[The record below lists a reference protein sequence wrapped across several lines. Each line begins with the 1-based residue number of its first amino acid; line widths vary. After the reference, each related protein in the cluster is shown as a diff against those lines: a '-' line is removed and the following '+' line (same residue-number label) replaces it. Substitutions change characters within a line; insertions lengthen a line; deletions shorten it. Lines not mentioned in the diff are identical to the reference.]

1 MKKVLLAL
9 FLIFGFASSAAAN
22 THTTSTPAFS
32 IIDESGQTQNDPL
45 QGSNLEVTKNGTKRY
60 KIKATNL
67 SSDTTIFFKNNG
79 LKNII
84 LRFDAGSTSKNQND
98 ATSKKQIVYQV
109 GFENDFSTSDYLA
122 FSSCE
127 VDNNPNGRPTGS
139 FIIINSGATKFLR
152 FALRDCETGE
162 IKKDEKVNLETILS
176 VVETEL
182 SDTSV
187 DHKKEKTF
195 GLPTVII
202 GQETVRDFSTRS
214 AKTGQ
219 EEFFCRA
226 ANNVDDKKGLE
237 LYDGNGK
244 KVDSFSYK
252 KRTGEP
258 SKFSFTIENKPDIN
272 YRKMHIKLICKQSVI
287 QDGVVSVIGRNNTE
301 ERKYYFDARPKQIVV
316 KNLPKDDWLYAEQ
329 RYGMNG
335 KPDENRFNEFIEK
348 VKDHKDFFLLT
359 DTEKKIFD
367 ELGQEVFLEITNN
380 GQKCENCEIKV
391 IESKIESKEMKPIT
405 LTAVDA
411 KGKEIESYSS
421 IAEIAITG
429 KIFSDGSKGN
439 IINEKSGN
447 NLIRPCVAGSR
458 ANCEI
463 ALAEI
468 KKDKTEIF
476 THIINNKKLLAY
488 NNVGPTVL
496 YGADTEWTKYSQT
509 YKAPDSGSTQNQTRQ
524 ANQANQS
531 TLCDKFESHSG
542 RGVTI
547 NGKNY
552 NLVGCNI
559 PFVPENGKE
568 GDEINFYSFKP
579 AFYKLTFDNKNS
591 PANESYGTDK
601 LTYIHT
607 IVPGDY
613 NAEKNE
619 IFEAADFNPS
629 ILAIGATLESLR
641 YNRALSHY
649 DNNLKVAKK
658 LIFSGNPANPT
669 ITIDGEEQNN
679 IAVDFKVTAKNNNKT
694 DISDAIL
701 LTLEPNDPYNHES
714 GYKSASVSTDIT
726 TDKDGITLNM
736 PASNFYAGKN
746 IKVNKLNFKREDLL
760 ARSYAHIGKSSVNID
775 IGDTNNAGLKDKITN
790 DQAALIFSYKGD
802 DLHFVD
808 AAIIAPNVASNEN
821 TADAAVYLAGYCDPA
836 NHAECKDSGIFIKDT
851 IAGHMNYFGFEFL
864 AYGKKEKDKVIKES
878 ATEGLF
884 KYDQANF
891 SQFKRG
897 ADFLSNFAGN
907 EVKIELKG
915 DKTREYCNIF
925 RNCYPLGT
933 NFGTTLNNYK
943 ARSSQWHGG
952 GEQGDNIVDAGAR
965 RKEQRLNF

>member
-9 FLIFGFASSAAAN
+9 FLIFSFASSAAAN
-22 THTTSTPAFS
+22 THTTNRVTVSVIAEDGNAQKDAVNELKLDVT
-32 IIDESGQTQNDPL
+32 QT
-45 QGSNLEVTKNGTKRY
+45 GTKRY
-60 KIKATNL
+60 KIKVTNL
-67 SSDTTIFFKNNG
+67 SPNATLRFNNNSN
-79 LKNII
+79 KNII
-84 LRFDAGSTSKNQND
+84 LRFDAGSTSKDQAG

-109 GFENDFSTSDYLA
+109 GFQNDFSTSDYHA

-127 VDNNPNGRPTGS
+127 VDNNTKDRPTGS
-139 FIIINSGATKFLR
+139 FIIINKGATKFLK
-152 FALRDCETGE
+152 FALRDCDTND
-162 IKKDEKVNLETILS
+162 IKQEEKVNLETILS

-182 SDTSV
+182 RDTSV
-187 DHKKEKTF
+187 DHTIEKNTL

-202 GQETVRDFSTRS
+202 GQEVTRDLSTKS
-214 AKTGQ
+214 ATGKD
-219 EEFFCRA
+219 EFLCGTR
-226 ANNVDDKKGLE
+226 NNIKSLE
-237 LYDGNGK
+237 LYDGSSK
-244 KVDSFSYK
+244 QITPFTYK
-252 KRTGEP
+252 CENDQCLKIN
-258 SKFSFTIENKPDIN
+258 FTIENKPGIN
-272 YRKMHIKLICKQSVI
+272 YRRMHLKLTCAVKGQNVTG
-287 QDGVVSVIGRNNTE
+287 QQKE
-301 ERKYYFDARPKQIVV
+301 QKYYFDARPKEIRV
-316 KNLPKDDWLYAEQ
+316 KNLPEEDEWLYAEQ
-329 RYGMNG
+329 KYGMDG

-348 VKDHKDFFLLT
+348 VKTHKDFFLLT
-359 DTEKKIFD
+359 QPEKKLFD
-367 ELGQEVFLEITNN
+367 EVGQEVFLSTET
-380 GQKCENCEIKV
+380 GQNCENCEIKV
-391 IESKIESKEMKPIT
+391 IESKIESKNMKPIT

-411 KGKEIESYSS
+411 AGNEIESYSS

-509 YKAPDSGSTQNQTRQ
+509 YKAPDSTPTTRQ

-531 TLCDKFESHSG
+531 TLCNKFESHSFEK
-542 RGVTI
+542 RVNI
-547 NGKNY
+547 NGKQY

-559 PFVPENGKE
+559 PFVPEGGKE

-579 AFYKLTFDNKNS
+579 AFYKLIFDNKNS
-591 PANESYGTDK
+591 PANDSYGTDK

-607 IVPGDY
+607 IKPEDY
-613 NAEKNE
+613 DAEKKE

-629 ILAIGATLESLR
+629 VLAIGATLESLR

-658 LIFSGNPANPT
+658 LKFSGNPANPT
-669 ITIDGEEQNN
+669 ITIEEDKPND
-679 IAVDFKVTAKNNNKT
+679 IAVNFKVTAKNSKT

-701 LTLEPNDPYNHES
+701 LTLEPKNPYNHEK
-714 GYKSASVSTDIT
+714 GYKSATESTDIT
-726 TDKDGITLNM
+726 TEKDGITLNM

-760 ARSYAHIGKSSVNID
+760 ARSYAYIGKSSLNIGIND
-775 IGDTNNAGLKDKITN
+775 DKNAELSKKIT
-790 DQAALIFSYKGD
+790 DDKAALIFSYKGD

-821 TADAAVYLAGYCDPA
+821 TADAAAYLAGYCDPA
-836 NHAECKDSGIFIKDT
+836 NHEECKKSGIFITDT

-952 GEQGDNIVDAGAR
+952 GEQPGDTIVDPGVR

>member
-9 FLIFGFASSAAAN
+9 FLMFGFANSAAAD
-22 THTTSTPAFS
+22 THTTNRVTVS
-32 IIDESGQTQNDPL
+32 IIAEDGGKQDDAVKELKLDVTQT
-45 QGSNLEVTKNGTKRY
+45 GTKRY
-60 KIKATNL
+60 KIKVTNL
-67 SSDTTIFFKNNG
+67 SPNATLMFKNDS

-84 LRFDAGSTSKNQND
+84 MRFDAGSTSKDQ
-98 ATSKKQIVYQV
+98 AGAASKSQIVYQV
-109 GFENDFSTSDYLA
+109 GSQNNFSTSDYHA

-127 VDNNPNGRPTGS
+127 VDNNPNDRPTGS
-139 FIIINSGATKFLR
+139 FIIINAKQTKFLK
-152 FALRDCETGE
+152 FALRSCDTNEV
-162 IKKDEKVNLETILS
+162 KQDEKVNLETILS

-182 SDTSV
+182 IDTSV
-187 DHKKEKTF
+187 DHTLPNTY

-202 GQETVRDFSTRS
+202 GQNVTRDLSTGIDES
-214 AKTGQ
+214 V
-219 EEFFCRA
+219 CRTTR
-226 ANNVDDKKGLE
+226 NNIKSLE
-237 LYDGNGK
+237 LYDGSNE
-244 KVDSFSYK
+244 KVESFSYNYQV
-252 KRTGEP
+252 GNV
-258 SKFSFTIENKPDIN
+258 SQINFTIENKPGIN
-272 YRKMHIKLICKQSVI
+272 YRKMRLKLTCSPQGEKGSTGQKI
-287 QDGVVSVIGRNNTE
+287 
-301 ERKYYFDARPKQIVV
+301 ERLYYFDARPKAIVV
-316 KNLPKDDWLYAEQ
+316 KNLPKEDEWLYAEQ
-329 RYGMNG
+329 KYGMDG

-348 VKDHKDFFLLT
+348 VKTHKDFFLLT
-359 DTEKKIFD
+359 QPEKKLFD
-367 ELGQEVFLEITNN
+367 EVGQEVFLSTSA
-380 GQKCENCEIKV
+380 GQNCENCEIKV
-391 IESKIESKEMKPIT
+391 IESKIESKNMKPIT

-411 KGKEIESYSS
+411 QDKPIESYSS

-468 KKDKTEIF
+468 KKDKTEIY

-509 YKAPDSGSTQNQTRQ
+509 YKAPDSTPAPRQ

-531 TLCDKFESHSG
+531 TLCNKFESHSG
-542 RGVTI
+542 EEAVPI
-547 NGKNY
+547 NGKNHL
-552 NLVGCNI
+552 LVGCNI
-559 PFVPENGKE
+559 PFVPEGGKE

-591 PANESYGTDK
+591 PANDSYGTDK

-607 IVPGDY
+607 IAPGDY
-613 NAEKNE
+613 DATKNE

-629 ILAIGATLESLR
+629 VLAIGATLESLR

-658 LIFSGNPANPT
+658 LKFSGNPANPT
-669 ITIDGEEQNN
+669 ITIDGEEPNN
-679 IAVDFKVTAKNNNKT
+679 IAVDFKVTAKNSKT

-701 LTLEPNDPYNHES
+701 LTLEPKNPYNHEE
-714 GYKSASVSTDIT
+714 GYTGATESKDIT
-726 TDKDGITLNM
+726 TEKDNITLNM
-736 PASNFYAGKN
+736 PANNFYAGKN

-760 ARSYAHIGKSSVNID
+760 ARSYAHIRKSSLNID
-775 IGDTNNAGLKDKITN
+775 INDAKNATLNTKISDDK
-790 DQAALIFSYKGD
+790 AAFIFSYKGD

-821 TADAAVYLAGYCDPA
+821 TADAAVYLAGFCDPTTREA
-836 NHAECKDSGIFIKDT
+836 CRESGLFISDT
-851 IAGHMNYFGFEFL
+851 IAGHINYFGFEFL

-897 ADFLSNFAGN
+897 ADFLNSFTAN

-915 DKTREYCNIF
+915 DKAENYCNIF

-933 NFGTTLNNYK
+933 KFGTTLNNYK
-943 ARSSQWHGG
+943 ARSSQWHGN

>member
-9 FLIFGFASSAAAN
+9 FLIFSFASSAYADN
-22 THTTSTPAFS
+22 HTTFS
-32 IIDESGQTQNDPL
+32 VIDEEGAKQEDAVSELSLDI
-45 QGSNLEVTKNGTKRY
+45 TKNGTKRY

-67 SSDTTIFFKNNG
+67 SSDTTIMFKNNS

-84 LRFDAGSTSKNQND
+84 LRFDAGSTSKGQND

-109 GFENDFSTSDYLA
+109 GFQNDFSTSDYHA

-127 VDNNPNGRPTGS
+127 VDKNTDNRPTGS
-139 FIIINSGATKFLR
+139 FIIINGGQTKYLR
-152 FALRDCETGE
+152 FALRDCDTGE
-162 IKKDEKVNLETILS
+162 IKKDEKVNLETTLS
-176 VVETEL
+176 IVETEL
-182 SDTSV
+182 RDTSV
-187 DHKKEKTF
+187 DHKIAKTH

-202 GQETVRDFSTRS
+202 GQEVTRDLSIRS
-214 AKTGQ
+214 AKTGKD
-219 EEFFCRA
+219 EFVCRT
-226 ANNVDDKKGLE
+226 ANNINSLE
-237 LYDGNGK
+237 LYDGSNK

-252 KRTGEP
+252 KQDGLGA
-258 SKFSFTIENKPDIN
+258 KINFTIKNEKDIN
-272 YRKMHIKLICKQSVI
+272 YRRMHIKLTCKQSII
-287 QDGVVSVIGRNNTE
+287 QDGVVSSIGRDSTF
-301 ERKYYFDARPKQIVV
+301 ERRYYFDARPKEIRV
-316 KNLPKDDWLYAEQ
+316 KNLPNADEWLYAEQ
-329 RYGMNG
+329 RYGMDG

-348 VKDHKDFFLLT
+348 AKTHKDFFLLT
-359 DTEKKIFD
+359 NTEKKLFD
-367 ELGQEVFLEITNN
+367 EVGQEVFLSTSA
-380 GQKCENCEIKV
+380 GQNCENCEIKV

-411 KGKEIESYSS
+411 AGKEIESYSS

-429 KIFSDGSKGN
+429 KIYSDGSKGN
-439 IINEKSGN
+439 IINEKSGD

-468 KKDKTEIF
+468 KKDKTEIY

-509 YKAPDSGSTQNQTRQ
+509 YKAPDSAPTTRQ

-531 TLCDKFESHSG
+531 TLCNKFESHSG
-542 RGVTI
+542 ERRVTI
-547 NGKNY
+547 NGKDY

-591 PANESYGTDK
+591 PANDSYGTDK

-613 NAEKNE
+613 NAEKKE

-629 ILAIGATLESLR
+629 VLAIGATLESLR

-669 ITIDGEEQNN
+669 ITIEGQEQNN

-701 LTLEPNDPYNHES
+701 LTLEPKNPYNHEE
-714 GYKSASVSTDIT
+714 GYTGATESKDIT
-726 TDKDGITLNM
+726 TNKDSITLNM
-736 PASNFYAGKN
+736 PANNFYAGKN

-760 ARSYAHIGKSSVNID
+760 ARSYAHIGKSTLNID
-775 IGDTNNAGLKDKITN
+775 IGDTNNAGLKDKITK
-790 DQAALIFSYKGD
+790 DEAALIFSYKGD

-808 AAIIAPNVASNEN
+808 AAIIAPNVASNDN
-821 TADAAVYLAGYCDPA
+821 TADGAAYLAGYCDPA
-836 NHAECKDSGIFIKDT
+836 NHEECKKSGIFITDT
-851 IAGHMNYFGFEFL
+851 IAGHMNYFGFDFL
-864 AYGKKEKDKVIKES
+864 VYGKKDKDKVIKES
-878 ATEGLF
+878 STDKLF
-884 KYDQANF
+884 DYDQATF

-897 ADFLSNFAGN
+897 ADFLRFGGN
-907 EVKIELKG
+907 EVKIQLQG
-915 DKTREYCNIF
+915 DKTKEYCSIF
-925 RNCYPLGT
+925 RNCYPLGS
-933 NFGTTLNNYK
+933 NFGTTFNSYK
-943 ARSSQWHGG
+943 TGASRWHGS
-952 GEQGDNIVDAGAR
+952 GDQPGDTIVDGGPR

>member
-9 FLIFGFASSAAAN
+9 FLIFGFANSAAAD
-22 THTTSTPAFS
+22 THTTNRVTVS
-32 IIDESGQTQNDPL
+32 IIAEDGGKQDDAVKELKLDVTQT
-45 QGSNLEVTKNGTKRY
+45 GTKRY
-60 KIKATNL
+60 KIKVTNL
-67 SSDTTIFFKNNG
+67 SPNATLMFKNDS

-84 LRFDAGSTSKNQND
+84 MRFDAGSTSKDQAG
-98 ATSKKQIVYQV
+98 ATSKSQIVYQV
-109 GFENDFSTSDYLA
+109 GSQNDFSTSDYHA

-127 VDNNPNGRPTGS
+127 VDNNTKDRPTGS
-139 FIIINSGATKFLR
+139 FIIINAKQTKFLK
-152 FALRDCETGE
+152 FALRSCDTNEVNQ
-162 IKKDEKVNLETILS
+162 DEKVNLETILS

-187 DHKKEKTF
+187 DHTLPNTY

-202 GQETVRDFSTRS
+202 GQNVTRDLSTGIDES
-214 AKTGQ
+214 V
-219 EEFFCRA
+219 CRTTR
-226 ANNVDDKKGLE
+226 NNIKSLE
-237 LYDGNGK
+237 LYDGSNQ
-244 KVDSFSYK
+244 KVKSFSYNYQV
-252 KRTGEP
+252 GNV
-258 SKFSFTIENKPDIN
+258 SQINFTIENKPGIN
-272 YRKMHIKLICKQSVI
+272 YRKMRLKLTCSPQGEKGSTGQKI
-287 QDGVVSVIGRNNTE
+287 
-301 ERKYYFDARPKQIVV
+301 ERLYYFDARPKAIVV
-316 KNLPKDDWLYAEQ
+316 KNLPKEDEWLYAEQ
-329 RYGMNG
+329 KYGMDG
-335 KPDENRFNEFIEK
+335 EPDKNRFSEFIEK
-348 VKDHKDFFLLT
+348 AKTHKDFFLLT
-359 DTEKKIFD
+359 NTEKKVFD
-367 ELGQEVFLEITNN
+367 EVGQEVFLEITNN
-380 GQKCENCEIKV
+380 GQNCENCEIKV
-391 IESKIESKEMKPIT
+391 IESKIESKKMKPIT

-411 KGKEIESYSS
+411 QDKPIESYSS

-468 KKDKTEIF
+468 KGDKGDKTEIY

-509 YKAPDSGSTQNQTRQ
+509 YKAPDSVPAPRQ

-531 TLCDKFESHSG
+531 TLCNKFESHSG
-542 RGVTI
+542 RRVTI
-547 NGKNY
+547 NGKDHF
-552 NLVGCNI
+552 LVGCNI
-559 PFVPENGKE
+559 PFVPEGGKE

-591 PANESYGTDK
+591 PANDSYGTDK

-607 IVPGDY
+607 IKPEDY
-613 NAEKNE
+613 NAEKKE

-629 ILAIGATLESLR
+629 VLAIGATLESLR

-658 LIFSGNPANPT
+658 LKFSGNPANPT
-669 ITIDGEEQNN
+669 ITIDGEEPNK
-679 IAVDFKVTAKNNNKT
+679 IAVDFKVTAKNSKT

-701 LTLEPNDPYNHES
+701 LTLEPKNPYNHEE
-714 GYKSASVSTDIT
+714 GYTGATESKDIT
-726 TDKDGITLNM
+726 TEKDSITLNM

-760 ARSYAHIGKSSVNID
+760 ARSYAHIGKSTLNIGIND
-775 IGDTNNAGLKDKITN
+775 DKNAELSKKIT
-790 DQAALIFSYKGD
+790 DDKAALIFSYKGD

-808 AAIIAPNVASNEN
+808 AAIIAPNVASNDD
-821 TADAAVYLAGYCDPA
+821 TSDGAVYLAGFCDPES
-836 NHAECKDSGIFIKDT
+836 HADCRESGIFIRDT
-851 IAGHMNYFGFEFL
+851 IAGHINYFGFDFL
-864 AYGKKEKDKVIKES
+864 AYGKRDTDIKES
-878 ATEGLF
+878 TTDSLF
-884 KYDQANF
+884 DYDGAEF
-891 SQFKRG
+891 AQFRRG
-897 ADFLSNFAGN
+897 ADFLNSFTAN

-915 DKTREYCNIF
+915 DKAENYCNIF

-933 NFGTTLNNYK
+933 KFGTTFNSYK
-943 ARSSQWHGG
+943 ARATQWHGG
-952 GEQGDNIVDAGAR
+952 GEQGTNIVDGTAR

>member
-22 THTTSTPAFS
+22 THTTNRVTVSVIAEDGGKQEDAVNELKLDVT
-32 IIDESGQTQNDPL
+32 QT
-45 QGSNLEVTKNGTKRY
+45 GTKRY
-60 KIKATNL
+60 KIKVTNL
-67 SSDTTIFFKNNG
+67 SPNATLMFKNDS

-84 LRFDAGSTSKNQND
+84 MRFDAGSTSKDQAG
-98 ATSKKQIVYQV
+98 ATSKSQIVYQV
-109 GFENDFSTSDYLA
+109 GSQNNFSTSDYHA

-127 VDNNPNGRPTGS
+127 VDNNTKDRPTGS
-139 FIIINSGATKFLR
+139 FIIINAKQTKFLK
-152 FALRDCETGE
+152 FALRSCDTNEVNQ
-162 IKKDEKVNLETILS
+162 DEKVNLETILS

-187 DHKKEKTF
+187 DHTLPNTY

-202 GQETVRDFSTRS
+202 GQNVTRDLSTGIDES
-214 AKTGQ
+214 V
-219 EEFFCRA
+219 CRTTR
-226 ANNVDDKKGLE
+226 NNIKSLE
-237 LYDGNGK
+237 LYDGSNQ
-244 KVDSFSYK
+244 KVESFSYNYQV
-252 KRTGEP
+252 GNV
-258 SKFSFTIENKPDIN
+258 SQINFTIENKPGIN
-272 YRKMHIKLICKQSVI
+272 YRKMRLKLTCSPQGEKGSTGQKI
-287 QDGVVSVIGRNNTE
+287 
-301 ERKYYFDARPKQIVV
+301 ERLYYFDARPKAIVV
-316 KNLPKDDWLYAEQ
+316 KNLPKEDEWLYAEQ
-329 RYGMNG
+329 KYGMDG
-335 KPDENRFNEFIEK
+335 EPDKNRFSEFIEK
-348 VKDHKDFFLLT
+348 AKTHKDFFLLT
-359 DTEKKIFD
+359 NTEKKVFD
-367 ELGQEVFLEITNN
+367 EVGQEVFLEITNN
-380 GQKCENCEIKV
+380 GQNCENCEIKV
-391 IESKIESKEMKPIT
+391 IESKIESKKMKPIT

-411 KGKEIESYSS
+411 QDKPIESYSS

-468 KKDKTEIF
+468 KKDKTEIY

-509 YKAPDSGSTQNQTRQ
+509 YKAPDSVPTSNQ

-531 TLCDKFESHSG
+531 TLCNKFKSHSFG
-542 RGVTI
+542 KRVNI
-547 NGKNY
+547 NGKDY

-559 PFVPENGKE
+559 PFVPEGGKE

-591 PANESYGTDK
+591 PANDSYGTDK

-607 IVPGDY
+607 IKPEDY
-613 NAEKNE
+613 NAEKKE

-629 ILAIGATLESLR
+629 VLAIGATLESLR

-658 LIFSGNPANPT
+658 LKFSGNPANPT
-669 ITIDGEEQNN
+669 ITIDGEEPNK
-679 IAVDFKVTAKNNNKT
+679 IAVDFKVTAKNSKT

-701 LTLEPNDPYNHES
+701 LTLEPKNPYNHEE
-714 GYKSASVSTDIT
+714 GYTGATESKDIT
-726 TDKDGITLNM
+726 TEKDSITLNM

-808 AAIIAPNVASNEN
+808 AAIIAPNVASNET
-821 TADAAVYLAGYCDPA
+821 TADGAVYLAGYCDPA

-952 GEQGDNIVDAGAR
+952 GEQPGDTIVDPGAR

>member
-9 FLIFGFASSAAAN
+9 FLIFGFANSAAAD
-22 THTTSTPAFS
+22 THTTNRVTVSV
-32 IIDESGQTQNDPL
+32 IDESGQAQNDAVNEL
-45 QGSNLEVTKNGTKRY
+45 KLDVTQTGTKRY
-60 KIKATNL
+60 KIKVTNL
-67 SSDTTIFFKNNG
+67 SPNATLRFNNNSN
-79 LKNII
+79 KNII
-84 LRFDAGSTSKNQND
+84 LRFDAGSTSKGQND

-109 GFENDFSTSDYLA
+109 GFQNNFSTSDYLA

-127 VDNNPNGRPTGS
+127 VDNNTDNRPTGS
-139 FIIINSGATKFLR
+139 FIIINRGATKFLK
-152 FALRDCETGE
+152 FALRDCDKEE
-162 IKKDEKVNLETILS
+162 INKDEKVNIETILS

-187 DHKKEKTF
+187 DHTLPNTY

-202 GQETVRDFSTRS
+202 GQETTRDLSTKS
-214 AKTGQ
+214 ATGKDEFVCKT
-219 EEFFCRA
+219 R
-226 ANNVDDKKGLE
+226 NNIDKIE
-237 LYDGNGK
+237 LYDGSNK
-244 KVDSFSYK
+244 KIEPFSYK
-252 KRTGEP
+252 HQDGQG
-258 SKFSFTIENKPDIN
+258 SKINFTIENKKGTN
-272 YRKMHIKLICKQSVI
+272 YRKMHIKLTCSPQGEKGSTGQKI
-287 QDGVVSVIGRNNTE
+287 
-301 ERKYYFDARPKQIVV
+301 ERLYYFDARPKQIVV
-316 KNLPKDDWLYAEQ
+316 KNLPKEDEWLYAEQ
-329 RYGMNG
+329 KYGMDG
-335 KPDENRFNEFIEK
+335 EPDKNRFSEFIEK
-348 VKDHKDFFLLT
+348 AKTHKDFFLLT
-359 DTEKKIFD
+359 NTEKKVFD
-367 ELGQEVFLEITNN
+367 EVGQEVFLEITNN
-380 GQKCENCEIKV
+380 GQNCENCEIKV
-391 IESKIESKEMKPIT
+391 IESKIESKKMKPIT

-411 KGKEIESYSS
+411 KDQPIADYNS

-429 KIFSDGSKGN
+429 KIYSDGSNKN

-447 NLIRPCVAGSR
+447 KLIRPCVAGSR

-468 KKDKTEIF
+468 KGDKGDKTEIY

-509 YKAPDSGSTQNQTRQ
+509 YKAPDSVPAPRQ

-531 TLCDKFESHSG
+531 TLCNKFESHSG
-542 RGVTI
+542 ERSVTI
-547 NGKNY
+547 NGNSY

-559 PFVPENGKE
+559 PFVPEGGKE

-579 AFYKLTFDNKNS
+579 AFYKLIFDNKNS
-591 PANESYGTDK
+591 PANDSYGTDK

-607 IVPGDY
+607 IKPEDY

-629 ILAIGATLESLR
+629 VLAIGATLESLR

-658 LIFSGNPANPT
+658 LKFSGNPANPT
-669 ITIDGEEQNN
+669 ITIEGEEQNN
-679 IAVDFKVTAKNNNKT
+679 IAVDFKVTAKNSKT

-701 LTLEPNDPYNHES
+701 LTLEPKNPYNHEE
-714 GYKSASVSTDIT
+714 GYKGANVSTDIT
-726 TDKDGITLNM
+726 TDKDSITLNM
-736 PASNFYAGKN
+736 LANNFYAGKN

-760 ARSYAHIGKSSVNID
+760 ARSYAHIGKSSLNID
-775 IGDTNNAGLKDKITN
+775 INDAKNATLNTKISDDK
-790 DQAALIFSYKGD
+790 AALIFSYKGD

-836 NHAECKDSGIFIKDT
+836 NHAECKDSGIFIEDT

-943 ARSSQWHGG
+943 ARSSQWHGN

>member
-9 FLIFGFASSAAAN
+9 FLIFSFASSAYADK
-22 THTTSTPAFS
+22 HTTFS
-32 IIDESGQTQNDPL
+32 VIDEEGTKQEDAVNEL
-45 QGSNLEVTKNGTKRY
+45 NLDITKNGTKRY
-60 KIKATNL
+60 KIKVTNL
-67 SSDTTIFFKNNG
+67 SPSTTIFFKNNG
-79 LKNII
+79 KRNII
-84 LRFDAGSTSKNQND
+84 LRFNAGSTSKDQAG

-109 GFENDFSTSDYLA
+109 GFQNDFSTSDYLA

-127 VDNNPNGRPTGS
+127 VDNNTKDRPTGS

-152 FALRDCETGE
+152 FAMRDCDTNEVNKE
-162 IKKDEKVNLETILS
+162 EKVNLETILS

-182 SDTSV
+182 RDTSV
-187 DHKKEKTF
+187 DHTKEKNTF

-214 AKTGQ
+214 AKTGK
-219 EEFFCRA
+219 EEFFCRT

-252 KRTGEP
+252 KRTGEA
-258 SKFSFTIENKPDIN
+258 SKFSFTIENKPGIN
-272 YRKMHIKLICKQSVI
+272 YRKMHIKLICKQSII
-287 QDGVVSVIGRNNTE
+287 QDGVASVIGQNNTR
-301 ERKYYFDARPKQIVV
+301 ERKYYFDARPKAIVV
-316 KNLPKDDWLYAEQ
+316 KNLPKEDEWLYAEQ
-329 RYGMNG
+329 KYGMDG

-348 VKDHKDFFLLT
+348 VKTHKDFFLLT
-359 DTEKKIFD
+359 QPEKKLFD
-367 ELGQEVFLEITNN
+367 EVGQEVFLSTSA
-380 GQKCENCEIKV
+380 GQNCENCEIKV
-391 IESKIESKEMKPIT
+391 IESKIESKTMNPIT

-411 KGKEIESYSS
+411 KDQPIADYNS

-429 KIFSDGSKGN
+429 KIFSDGSNKN

-447 NLIRPCVAGSR
+447 KLIRPCVAGSR

-468 KKDKTEIF
+468 KGDKTEIY

-509 YKAPDSGSTQNQTRQ
+509 YKAPDSTPAPNQ

-531 TLCDKFESHSG
+531 TLCNKFESHSG
-542 RGVTI
+542 ERHVTI
-547 NGKNY
+547 NGKGY

-559 PFVPENGKE
+559 PFVPEGGSDKDV

-607 IVPGDY
+607 IKKEDY
-613 NAEKNE
+613 DATKKE

-658 LIFSGNPANPT
+658 LKFSGNPANPT
-669 ITIDGEEQNN
+669 ITIDGEEPNN
-679 IAVDFKVTAKNNNKT
+679 IAVDFKVTAKNSKT

-821 TADAAVYLAGYCDPA
+821 TADGAVYLAGFCDPTTREA
-836 NHAECKDSGIFIKDT
+836 CRESGLFISDT

-884 KYDQANF
+884 NYGGADFA
-891 SQFKRG
+891 QFKRG
-897 ADFLSNFAGN
+897 ADFLKGFKGN
-907 EVKIELKG
+907 EVKIELKD
-915 DKTREYCNIF
+915 DKAKEYCNIF
-925 RNCYPLGT
+925 RNCYPLGDK
-933 NFGTTLNNYK
+933 FGTTFNSYK
-943 ARSSQWHGG
+943 VRATQWHGG
-952 GEQGDNIVDAGAR
+952 GEQQGDTIVDGAAR

>member
-22 THTTSTPAFS
+22 THTTNRVTVSVIAEDGGKQEDAVNELKLDVT
-32 IIDESGQTQNDPL
+32 QT
-45 QGSNLEVTKNGTKRY
+45 GTKRY
-60 KIKATNL
+60 KIKVTNL
-67 SSDTTIFFKNNG
+67 SPNATLRFNNNSN
-79 LKNII
+79 KNII
-84 LRFDAGSTSKNQND
+84 LRFDAGSTSKGQND

-109 GFENDFSTSDYLA
+109 GFQNDFSTSDYHA

-127 VDNNPNGRPTGS
+127 VDNNTKDRPTGS
-139 FIIINSGATKFLR
+139 FIIINKGATKFLK
-152 FALRDCETGE
+152 FALRDCDTND
-162 IKKDEKVNLETILS
+162 IKQEEKVNLETILS

-182 SDTSV
+182 RDTSV
-187 DHKKEKTF
+187 DHTIEKNTL

-202 GQETVRDFSTRS
+202 GQEVTRDLSTKS
-214 AKTGQ
+214 ATGKD
-219 EEFFCRA
+219 EFLCGTR
-226 ANNVDDKKGLE
+226 NNIKSLE
-237 LYDGNGK
+237 LYDGSNK

-252 KRTGEP
+252 QQDGIGAKIN
-258 SKFSFTIENKPDIN
+258 FTIENKPGIN
-272 YRKMHIKLICKQSVI
+272 YRRMHLKLTCAVKGQNVTG
-287 QDGVVSVIGRNNTE
+287 QQKE
-301 ERKYYFDARPKQIVV
+301 QKYYFDARPKAIVV
-316 KNLPKDDWLYAEQ
+316 KNLPKEDEWLYAEQ
-329 RYGMNG
+329 KYGMDG
-335 KPDENRFNEFIEK
+335 KPDENRFSEFIEK
-348 VKDHKDFFLLT
+348 VKTHKDFFLLT
-359 DTEKKIFD
+359 QPEKKLFD
-367 ELGQEVFLEITNN
+367 EVGQEVFLSTNA
-380 GQKCENCEIKV
+380 GQNCENCEIKV
-391 IESKIESKEMKPIT
+391 IESKIESKNMKPIT

-411 KGKEIESYSS
+411 KDQPIADYNS

-468 KKDKTEIF
+468 KGDKGDKTEVY

-509 YKAPDSGSTQNQTRQ
+509 YKAPDSVPAPRQ

-531 TLCDKFESHSG
+531 TLCNKFESHSE
-542 RGVTI
+542 RRVTI
-547 NGKNY
+547 NGKDHF
-552 NLVGCNI
+552 LVGCNI
-559 PFVPENGKE
+559 PFVPEGGKE

-607 IVPGDY
+607 IKAGDY
-613 NAEKNE
+613 NAEKKE

-629 ILAIGATLESLR
+629 VLAIGATLESLR

-658 LIFSGNPANPT
+658 LKFSGNPANPT
-669 ITIDGEEQNN
+669 ITIDGEEPNN
-679 IAVDFKVTAKNNNKT
+679 IAVDFKVTAKNSKT

-701 LTLEPNDPYNHES
+701 LTLEPKNPYNHEE
-714 GYKSASVSTDIT
+714 GYTGATESKDIT
-726 TDKDGITLNM
+726 TEKDSITLNM

-943 ARSSQWHGG
+943 ARATQWHGG
-952 GEQGDNIVDAGAR
+952 GEQPGDTIVDPGAR

>member
-1 MKKVLLAL
+1 MRLKLTC
-9 FLIFGFASSAAAN
+9 S
-22 THTTSTPAFS
+22 P
-32 IIDESGQTQNDPL
+32 
-45 QGSNLEVTKNGTKRY
+45 QGEK
-60 KIKATNL
+60 
-67 SSDTTIFFKNNG
+67 
-79 LKNII
+79 
-84 LRFDAGSTSKNQND
+84 GST
-98 ATSKKQIVYQV
+98 
-109 GFENDFSTSDYLA
+109 
-122 FSSCE
+122 
-127 VDNNPNGRPTGS
+127 
-139 FIIINSGATKFLR
+139 
-152 FALRDCETGE
+152 
-162 IKKDEKVNLETILS
+162 
-176 VVETEL
+176 
-182 SDTSV
+182 
-187 DHKKEKTF
+187 
-195 GLPTVII
+195 
-202 GQETVRDFSTRS
+202 GQ
-214 AKTGQ
+214 K
-219 EEFFCRA
+219 
-226 ANNVDDKKGLE
+226 
-237 LYDGNGK
+237 
-244 KVDSFSYK
+244 
-252 KRTGEP
+252 
-258 SKFSFTIENKPDIN
+258 IE
-272 YRKMHIKLICKQSVI
+272 RL
-287 QDGVVSVIGRNNTE
+287 
-301 ERKYYFDARPKQIVV
+301 YYFDARPKQIVV
-316 KNLPKDDWLYAEQ
+316 KNLPKEDEWLYAEQ
-329 RYGMNG
+329 KYGMDG
-335 KPDENRFNEFIEK
+335 EPDKNRFSEFIEK
-348 VKDHKDFFLLT
+348 AKTHKDFFLLT
-359 DTEKKIFD
+359 NTEKKVFD
-367 ELGQEVFLEITNN
+367 EVGQEVFLEITNN
-380 GQKCENCEIKV
+380 GQNCENCEIKA
-391 IESKIESKEMKPIT
+391 IESKIESKKMKPIT

-411 KGKEIESYSS
+411 KDQPIADYNS

-429 KIFSDGSKGN
+429 KIYSDGSNKN

-447 NLIRPCVAGSR
+447 KLIRPCVAGSR

-468 KKDKTEIF
+468 KGDKGDKTEIY

-509 YKAPDSGSTQNQTRQ
+509 YKAPDSTPAPRQ

-531 TLCDKFESHSG
+531 TLCNKFESHSG
-542 RGVTI
+542 ERRVTI
-547 NGKNY
+547 NGKQY

-559 PFVPENGKE
+559 PFVPEGGKE

-579 AFYKLTFDNKNS
+579 AFYKLIFDNKNS
-591 PANESYGTDK
+591 PANDSYGTDK

-607 IVPGDY
+607 IAPGDY

-629 ILAIGATLESLR
+629 VLAIGATLESLR

-658 LIFSGNPANPT
+658 LKFSGNPANPT

-679 IAVDFKVTAKNNNKT
+679 IAVDFKVTAKNSKT

-701 LTLEPNDPYNHES
+701 LTLEPKNPYNHEE
-714 GYKSASVSTDIT
+714 GYKGANVSTDIT
-726 TDKDGITLNM
+726 TDKDSITLNM
-736 PASNFYAGKN
+736 LANNFYAGKN

-760 ARSYAHIGKSSVNID
+760 ARSYAHIGKSSLNID
-775 IGDTNNAGLKDKITN
+775 INDAKNATLNTKISDDK
-790 DQAALIFSYKGD
+790 AALIFSYKGD

-836 NHAECKDSGIFIKDT
+836 NHAECKDSGIFIEDT

-907 EVKIELKG
+907 EVKIELQG

-933 NFGTTLNNYK
+933 SFGTTLNNYK
-943 ARSSQWHGG
+943 ARSSQWYGG
-952 GEQGDNIVDAGAR
+952 GEQPGDTIVDPGVR

>member
-22 THTTSTPAFS
+22 THTTNRVTFS
-32 IIDESGQTQNDPL
+32 VIDESGQTQSDALKDVNI
-45 QGSNLEVTKNGTKRY
+45 EVTQTGTKRY
-60 KIKATNL
+60 KIKFTDLSANATL
-67 SSDTTIFFKNNG
+67 TFKNTG
-79 LKNII
+79 SKNII
-84 LRFDAGSTSKNQND
+84 MRFDAGSTSKNQND
-98 ATSKKQIVYQV
+98 ATSKSQIVYQV

-139 FIIINSGATKFLR
+139 FIIINGGATKFLR
-152 FALRDCETGE
+152 FAMRDCETGE

-182 SDTSV
+182 NDTSV
-187 DHKKEKTF
+187 DHTIEKNTF

-219 EEFFCRA
+219 EEFFCRT

-301 ERKYYFDARPKQIVV
+301 ERKYYFDARPMAIKVS
-316 KNLPKDDWLYAEQ
+316 NLPKDQWLYAEQ

-359 DTEKKIFD
+359 QPEKKLFD
-367 ELGQEVFLEITNN
+367 EVGQEVFLSTAT
-380 GQKCENCEIKV
+380 GQNCENCEIKV

-411 KGKEIESYSS
+411 DGKKIESYSS

-429 KIFSDGSKGN
+429 KIFSDGSNKN
-439 IINEKSGN
+439 IINEKSGDK
-447 NLIRPCVAGSR
+447 LIRPCVAGSR

-591 PANESYGTDK
+591 PANDSYGTDK

-613 NAEKNE
+613 DTTKKE

-629 ILAIGATLESLR
+629 VLAIGATLESLR

-658 LIFSGNPANPT
+658 LTFSGNPANPT
-669 ITIDGEEQNN
+669 ITIDGVEQNK

-694 DISDAIL
+694 DISDAIM
-701 LTLEPNDPYNHES
+701 LTLEPKNPYNHEE
-714 GYKSASVSTDIT
+714 GYTGATESADIT
-726 TDKDGITLNM
+726 TSKDSITLNM

-746 IKVNKLNFKREDLL
+746 IKANKLNFKREDLL

-775 IGDTNNAGLKDKITN
+775 IGDTNNAGLKDKITK

-808 AAIIAPNVASNEN
+808 AAIIAPNVASNDN
-821 TADAAVYLAGYCDPA
+821 TADGAAYLAGYCDPA
-836 NHAECKDSGIFIKDT
+836 NHEECKKSGIFITDT

-864 AYGKKEKDKVIKES
+864 AYGKRDTDIKES
-878 ATEGLF
+878 TTDKLF
-884 KYDQANF
+884 EYDQATF

-897 ADFLSNFAGN
+897 ADFLRFGGN
-907 EVKIELKG
+907 EVKIQLQG
-915 DKTREYCNIF
+915 DKAKEYCSIF
-925 RNCYPLGT
+925 RNCYPLGS
-933 NFGTTLNNYK
+933 NFGTTFNNYK
-943 ARSSQWHGG
+943 AGASRWHGS
-952 GEQGDNIVDAGAR
+952 GDQPGDTIVDGGPR

>member
-1 MKKVLLAL
+1 
-9 FLIFGFASSAAAN
+9 N
-22 THTTSTPAFS
+22 
-32 IIDESGQTQNDPL
+32 
-45 QGSNLEVTKNGTKRY
+45 SN
-60 KIKATNL
+60 
-67 SSDTTIFFKNNG
+67 
-79 LKNII
+79 KNII
-84 LRFDAGSTSKNQND
+84 LRFDAGSTSKDQ
-98 ATSKKQIVYQV
+98 AGAASKSQIVYQV
-109 GFENDFSTSDYLA
+109 GSQNNFSTSDYHA

-127 VDNNPNGRPTGS
+127 VDNNPNDRPTGS
-139 FIIINSGATKFLR
+139 FIIINAKQTKFLK
-152 FALRDCETGE
+152 FALRSCDTNE
-162 IKKDEKVNLETILS
+162 IKQDEKLNLETILS

-182 SDTSV
+182 RDTSV
-187 DHKKEKTF
+187 DHTIEKNTF

-258 SKFSFTIENKPDIN
+258 SKFSFTIENKPGIN
-272 YRKMHIKLICKQSVI
+272 YRKMHIKLICKQSII
-287 QDGVVSVIGRNNTE
+287 QDGVASVIGQNNTR
-301 ERKYYFDARPKQIVV
+301 ERKYYFDARPKAIVV
-316 KNLPKDDWLYAEQ
+316 KNLPKEDEWLYAEQ
-329 RYGMNG
+329 KYGMDG
-335 KPDENRFNEFIEK
+335 EPDKNRFSEFIEK
-348 VKDHKDFFLLT
+348 VKTHKDFFLLT
-359 DTEKKIFD
+359 QPEKKVFD
-367 ELGQEVFLEITNN
+367 EVGQEVFLSTNA
-380 GQKCENCEIKV
+380 GQNCENCEIKV
-391 IESKIESKEMKPIT
+391 IESKIESKNMKPIT

-411 KGKEIESYSS
+411 QDKPIESYSS

-468 KKDKTEIF
+468 KKDKTEIY

-509 YKAPDSGSTQNQTRQ
+509 YKAPDSTPAPRQ

-531 TLCDKFESHSG
+531 TLCNKFESHSG
-542 RGVTI
+542 RRVTI
-547 NGKNY
+547 NGKDHF
-552 NLVGCNI
+552 LVGCNI
-559 PFVPENGKE
+559 PFVPEGGKE

-591 PANESYGTDK
+591 PANDSYGTDK

-607 IVPGDY
+607 IKAEDY
-613 NAEKNE
+613 NAEKKE

-629 ILAIGATLESLR
+629 VLAIGATLESLR

-658 LIFSGNPANPT
+658 LKFSGNPANPT
-669 ITIDGEEQNN
+669 ITIDGEEPNK
-679 IAVDFKVTAKNNNKT
+679 IAVDFKVTAKNSKT

-701 LTLEPNDPYNHES
+701 LTLEPKNPYNHEK
-714 GYKSASVSTDIT
+714 GYKGASESTDIT
-726 TDKDGITLNM
+726 TDKDSITLNM

-851 IAGHMNYFGFEFL
+851 IAGHINYFGFDFL
-864 AYGKKEKDKVIKES
+864 AYGKRDTDIKES
-878 ATEGLF
+878 TSDKLF
-884 KYDQANF
+884 DYDGAEF
-891 SQFKRG
+891 AQFRRG
-897 ADFLSNFAGN
+897 ADFLNSFTAD
-907 EVKIELKG
+907 EVKIQLQG
-915 DKTREYCNIF
+915 DKAENYCNIF
-925 RNCYPLGT
+925 RNCYTLGT
-933 NFGTTLNNYK
+933 RFGTTFNSYK
-943 ARSSQWHGG
+943 ARATQWHGG
-952 GEQGDNIVDAGAR
+952 GEQGTNIVDGTAR

>member
-9 FLIFGFASSAAAN
+9 FLMFGFASSAAAN
-22 THTTSTPAFS
+22 THTTNRVTVSVIAEDGGKQEDAVNELKLDVT
-32 IIDESGQTQNDPL
+32 QT
-45 QGSNLEVTKNGTKRY
+45 GTKRY
-60 KIKATNL
+60 KIKVTNL
-67 SSDTTIFFKNNG
+67 SPNATLRFNNNSN
-79 LKNII
+79 KNII
-84 LRFDAGSTSKNQND
+84 LRFDAGSTSKGQND
-98 ATSKKQIVYQV
+98 TTSKKQIVYQV
-109 GFENDFSTSDYLA
+109 GFQNDFSTSDYHA

-127 VDNNPNGRPTGS
+127 VDNNTKDRPTGS
-139 FIIINSGATKFLR
+139 FIIINKGATKFLK
-152 FALRDCETGE
+152 FALRDCDTND
-162 IKKDEKVNLETILS
+162 IKQEEKVNLETILS

-182 SDTSV
+182 IDTSV
-187 DHKKEKTF
+187 DHTIEKNTF

-202 GQETVRDFSTRS
+202 GQEVTRDLSTKS
-214 AKTGQ
+214 AKTGRD
-219 EEFFCRA
+219 EFLCGTR
-226 ANNVDDKKGLE
+226 NNIKSLE
-237 LYDGNGK
+237 LYDGSNK
-244 KVDSFSYK
+244 KVESFSYK
-252 KRTGEP
+252 QQDGIGAKIN
-258 SKFSFTIENKPDIN
+258 FTIENKPGIN
-272 YRKMHIKLICKQSVI
+272 YRRMHLKLTCAVKGQNVTG
-287 QDGVVSVIGRNNTE
+287 QQKE
-301 ERKYYFDARPKQIVV
+301 QKYYFDARPKEIRV
-316 KNLPKDDWLYAEQ
+316 KNLPEEDEWLYAEQ
-329 RYGMNG
+329 KYGMDG

-348 VKDHKDFFLLT
+348 VKTHKDFFLLT
-359 DTEKKIFD
+359 QPEKKLFD
-367 ELGQEVFLEITNN
+367 EVGQEVFLSTET
-380 GQKCENCEIKV
+380 GQNCENCEIKV
-391 IESKIESKEMKPIT
+391 IESKIESKNMKPIT

-468 KKDKTEIF
+468 KGDKGDKTEIY

-509 YKAPDSGSTQNQTRQ
+509 YKAPDSTPAPRQ

-531 TLCDKFESHSG
+531 TLCNKFESHSFEK
-542 RGVTI
+542 RVNI
-547 NGKNY
+547 NGKDY

-559 PFVPENGKE
+559 PFVPEDGKE

-591 PANESYGTDK
+591 PANDSYGTDK

-607 IVPGDY
+607 IKPEDY
-613 NAEKNE
+613 NAEKKE

-629 ILAIGATLESLR
+629 VLAIGATLESLR
-641 YNRALSHY
+641 YNRVLSHY

-658 LIFSGNPANPT
+658 LKFSGNPANPT

-679 IAVDFKVTAKNNNKT
+679 IAVDFKVTAKNSKT

-701 LTLEPNDPYNHES
+701 LTLDPKNPYNHEE
-714 GYKSASVSTDIT
+714 GYTGANVSTDIT
-726 TDKDGITLNM
+726 TEKDSINLNM

-746 IKVNKLNFKREDLL
+746 IKANKLNFKREDLL
-760 ARSYAHIGKSSVNID
+760 ARSYAHIGKSSLNID
-775 IGDTNNAGLKDKITN
+775 IGDTNNAGLKDKITK

-821 TADAAVYLAGYCDPA
+821 TADAAVYLAGYCDPTI
-836 NHAECKDSGIFIKDT
+836 HADCRESGIFISDP
-851 IAGHMNYFGFEFL
+851 IAGHINYFGFR
-864 AYGKKEKDKVIKES
+864 DIKEG
-878 ATEGLF
+878 ATDSSLF
-884 KYDQANF
+884 EYDGADF
-891 SQFKRG
+891 AQFRRG
-897 ADFLSNFAGN
+897 ADFLNSFNAD

-915 DKTREYCNIF
+915 DKAGDYCNIF

-933 NFGTTLNNYK
+933 RFGTTFNSYK
-943 ARSSQWHGG
+943 ARATQWHGDG
-952 GEQGDNIVDAGAR
+952 DQGKNIVDSTSR

>member
-22 THTTSTPAFS
+22 THTTNRVTFS
-32 IIDESGQTQNDPL
+32 VIDESGQTQSDALKDLNI
-45 QGSNLEVTKNGTKRY
+45 EATKNGTKRY
-60 KIKATNL
+60 KIKVTNL
-67 SSDTTIFFKNNG
+67 SPNATLTLKNNG

-84 LRFDAGSTSKNQND
+84 MRFDAGSTSKNQND

-109 GFENDFSTSDYLA
+109 GFQNDFSTSDYLA

-127 VDNNPNGRPTGS
+127 VDNNTKDRPTGS

-152 FALRDCETGE
+152 FAMRDCGTET
-162 IKKDEKVNLETILS
+162 IDQNEKVNLETILS

-182 SDTSV
+182 RDTSV
-187 DHKKEKTF
+187 DHTIEKNTF

-214 AKTGQ
+214 AKTGK
-219 EEFFCRA
+219 EEFFCIT

-258 SKFSFTIENKPDIN
+258 SKFSFTIENNPDIN

-287 QDGVVSVIGRNNTE
+287 ENGVVSVIGRNNTR
-301 ERKYYFDARPKQIVV
+301 ERKYFFDARPKQIVV
-316 KNLPKDDWLYAEQ
+316 KNLPKDEWLYAEQ
-329 RYGMNG
+329 RYGMDG

-359 DTEKKIFD
+359 QPEKKLFD
-367 ELGQEVFLEITNN
+367 EVGQEVFLSTAT
-380 GQKCENCEIKV
+380 GQNCENCEIKV

-411 KGKEIESYSS
+411 KGNKIDDYIS

-429 KIFSDGSKGN
+429 KIFSDGSNKN

-509 YKAPDSGSTQNQTRQ
+509 YKAPDSTPTPNQT
-524 ANQANQS
+524 NQENQS
-531 TLCDKFESHSG
+531 TLCNKFESHSG
-542 RGVTI
+542 ERRVTI
-547 NGKNY
+547 NGKQY

-607 IVPGDY
+607 IKPEDY
-613 NAEKNE
+613 NAEKKE

-629 ILAIGATLESLR
+629 VLAIGATLESLR

-658 LIFSGNPANPT
+658 LKFSGNPANPT
-669 ITIDGEEQNN
+669 ITIDGEEQNK
-679 IAVDFKVTAKNNNKT
+679 IAVDFKVTAKNSKT

-701 LTLEPNDPYNHES
+701 LTLEPKNPYNHTE
-714 GYKSASVSTDIT
+714 GYTGAKASTDIT
-726 TDKDGITLNM
+726 TSKDSITLNM
-736 PASNFYAGKN
+736 LASNFYAGKN

-760 ARSYAHIGKSSVNID
+760 ARSYAHIGSSTLNID
-775 IGDTNNAGLKDKITN
+775 IANTENAGLKDKITN

-808 AAIIAPNVASNEN
+808 AAIIAPNVASNDN

-836 NHAECKDSGIFIKDT
+836 NHEECKESGIFIKDT

-864 AYGKKEKDKVIKES
+864 AYGKRETDIKES
-878 ATEGLF
+878 NTEKLF
-884 KYDQANF
+884 EYDQATF

-897 ADFLSNFAGN
+897 ADFLRFGGN
-907 EVKIELKG
+907 EVKIQLQG
-915 DKTREYCNIF
+915 DKAKEYCSIF
-925 RNCYPLGT
+925 RNCYPLGS
-933 NFGTTLNNYK
+933 NFGTTFNNYK
-943 ARSSQWHGG
+943 AGASRWHGSG
-952 GEQGDNIVDAGAR
+952 DQGDTIVDGGPR

>member
-9 FLIFGFASSAAAN
+9 FLIFSFASSAYAD
-22 THTTSTPAFS
+22 THTTTVSV
-32 IIDESGQTQNDPL
+32 IDEEGKEQNDPL
-45 QGSNLEVTKNGTKRY
+45 KELNLEVTKNGTKRY
-60 KIKATNL
+60 KIKVTNL
-67 SSDTTIFFKNNG
+67 SPKTTIFFKNNG

-84 LRFDAGSTSKNQND
+84 LRFNAGSTSKGQND
-98 ATSKKQIVYQV
+98 TTSKKQIVYQV
-109 GFENDFSTSDYLA
+109 SSQDDFSTSDYLA

-127 VDNNPNGRPTGS
+127 VDNNPNDRPTGS
-139 FIIINSGATKFLR
+139 FIIINRGATKFLR
-152 FALRDCETGE
+152 FAMRDCDKNEIDQEEKLNIET
-162 IKKDEKVNLETILS
+162 TLS
-176 VVETEL
+176 VIETEL

-187 DHKKEKTF
+187 DHKIAKTH

-214 AKTGQ
+214 AKTGKD
-219 EEFFCRA
+219 EFVCRT
-226 ANNVDDKKGLE
+226 ANNIDSLE

-258 SKFSFTIENKPDIN
+258 SKFSFTIENKPGIN
-272 YRKMHIKLICKQSVI
+272 YRRMHIKLTCKQSII
-287 QDGVVSVIGRNNTE
+287 QDGVVSLLGRDATF
-301 ERKYYFDARPKQIVV
+301 ERQYYFDARPKEIRV

-329 RYGMNG
+329 RYGMDG

-348 VKDHKDFFLLT
+348 VKTHKDFFLLT
-359 DTEKKIFD
+359 NTEKKLFD
-367 ELGQEVFLEITNN
+367 EVGQEVFLSTAT
-380 GQKCENCEIKV
+380 GQNCENCEIKV
-391 IESKIESKEMKPIT
+391 IESKVESKEMKPIT

-411 KGKEIESYSS
+411 KGKEIENYNS

-468 KKDKTEIF
+468 KGDKGNKTEVY

-531 TLCDKFESHSG
+531 TLCNKFESHSG
-542 RGVTI
+542 ERRVTI
-547 NGKNY
+547 NGKDY

-591 PANESYGTDK
+591 PANDSYGTDK

-607 IVPGDY
+607 IKPEDY
-613 NAEKNE
+613 DTTKKE

-629 ILAIGATLESLR
+629 VLAIGATLESLR

-658 LIFSGNPANPT
+658 LKFSGNPANPT

-679 IAVDFKVTAKNNNKT
+679 IAVDFKVTAKNNKT

-701 LTLEPNDPYNHES
+701 LTLDPKNPYNHEK
-714 GYKSASVSTDIT
+714 GYKGAIVSTDIT
-726 TDKDGITLNM
+726 TDKDSITLTM
-736 PASNFYAGKN
+736 PANNFYAGKN

-760 ARSYAHIGKSSVNID
+760 ARSYAYIGKSSVNID
-775 IGDTNNAGLKDKITN
+775 INDGKNTQLSSKIT
-790 DQAALIFSYKGD
+790 DDKAALIFSYKGD

-851 IAGHMNYFGFEFL
+851 IAGHMNYFGFDFL
-864 AYGKKEKDKVIKES
+864 VYGESETDIKES
-878 ATEGLF
+878 KTNKLF
-884 KYDQANF
+884 DYDQATF

-897 ADFLSNFAGN
+897 ADFLSNFGGN
-907 EVKIELKG
+907 EVKIQLQG
-915 DKTREYCNIF
+915 DKTREYCSIF
-925 RNCYPLGT
+925 RNCYPLGS
-933 NFGTTLNNYK
+933 NFGTTFNSYK
-943 ARSSQWHGG
+943 TGASRWHGSGDQPG
-952 GEQGDNIVDAGAR
+952 GTIVDGGPR